1 MGEGLGNKFRR
12 DLEEVRKEV
21 ETSLRDKIPEEF
33 VEELRGEVETYVRNV
48 KGRLIR
54 QYVYE
59 ILNEV
64 KYEELARDSMN
75 RLADKIKQEL
85 PKMVIEKLRE
95 RGYAISDEKLKE
107 GLRAFEEYV
116 EENLDKWM
124 AEEKQIM
131 IELAKA
137 LKSQVREWI
146 IDDIEELLEELRK
159 ELRKER

>member
-1 MGEGLGNKFRR
+1 MGEGLGDKFRR
-12 DLEEVRKEV
+12 DLEEILKEV
-21 ETSLRDKIPEEF
+21 EASLRAKIPEEF
-33 VEELRGEVETYVRNV
+33 VEDLRGEVETYVRNV

-64 KYEELARDSMN
+64 KYEELARGSID
-75 RLADKIKQEL
+75 RLVNKIKQEL

-107 GLRAFEEYV
+107 GLRVFEEYV
-116 EENLDKWM
+116 EKNWDKIM
-124 AEEKQIM
+124 AEEKQVM
-131 IELAKA
+131 MDLAEA

-146 IDDIEELLEELRK
+146 INDIEELLEELRK
-159 ELRKER
+159 ER